1 VPDPPLSLKLY
12 RALLKLYPAAF
23 REEYAEP
30 MEQEYRAELASAR
43 GPLALASLWFHT
55 LADLARS
62 LPVQLAAE
70 AAQDTRHALR
80 LWRAQPLHI
89 AFMTAALALA
99 IGANTGIF
107 SVVNALLFRSLP
119 FQNAGRLAALEFF
132 QPPHDTA
139 SQFDLWRA
147 HSSYLADTA
156 LYEDGDFNIGQ
167 ERMARAHAAQ
177 TSANFFALLGT
188 RPYLGRTFSSTD
200 HDAAVLG
207 YGLWQELFA
216 GSPRI
221 LGSALRVNG
230 QTVTIIGIAPPD
242 FDFPNHTALWKTAV
256 FTRGNNG
263 WRTIARLKDGVSW
276 PQARAAFAIEAP
288 RLWPLRFNPAD
299 PHHAAIVPLRDQLAG
314 PARQASLLLL
324 FAVGLTLLI
333 ACANVANLLLARTTG
348 RAPEL
353 AIRSALGA
361 TRARLIQ
368 QILTECLLLAF
379 FSALLG
385 IAVAVW
391 IAEMAPH
398 WVPGPLAGQ
407 SYTLLDA
414 RVLFFAA
421 ALAVL
426 SAGLFGVL
434 PSLAAGYTHMFPA
447 RGSAGFRHSNR
458 IRESLIALQVTLT
471 VVLLASSVSVSRGFG
486 RLMRADRGFDTQ
498 SPITVSVSIQGTRED
513 VKGNQLAYFE
523 QVLARLRALPGV
535 RSATA
540 TDFLPLSPT
549 GFMGGPFSF
558 DGRHPGRN
566 SDFVPVFSDYFSTM
580 GAHLVAGR
588 DFTDADTRSN
598 APVAVVNDAFVRQ
611 IAGTLDV
618 LGHRVTIG
626 REGPWKIVGVVKSI
640 DFLTEWFVGESD
652 RGAPQIFVPPRNPGS
667 FTSTFIVRV
676 NGRPENY
683 VPVIRDT
690 VRAVDPAVPVFS
702 AETMRDRLDTAF
714 ARPRLYRAVS
724 LLFAAFSVLLSLI
737 GVYGMVSYA
746 VAQRT
751 REMGVR
757 LALGATSLGARTLLL
772 RESMLAVLLGLLCGI
787 VIALASGRLLAN
799 LFEGVEPLGPA
810 AYSLTAAMLAAI
822 AAAGIWSAT
831 RPLARLHVADI
842 LRAE

>member
-1 VPDPPLSLKLY
+1 MPDAPFSVKLY
-12 RALLKLYPAAF
+12 RALLNLYPAAF
-23 REEYAEP
+23 REEYAEL
-30 MEQEYRAELASAR
+30 MEQEYRAELASTHSR
-43 GPLALASLWFHT
+43 LAVASLWFH
-55 LADLARS
+55 LLVDFARS

-80 LWRAQPLHI
+80 LWRAHPLPV
-89 AFMTAALALA
+89 AFMIAALSLA

-119 FQNAGRLAALEFF
+119 FHNAGRLAALEFF
-132 QPPHDTA
+132 QPPHDTS
-139 SQFDLWRA
+139 SQFDAWRT
-147 HSSYLADTA
+147 HSSYFAGAA

-167 ERMARAHAAQ
+167 DRMARAHVAQ
-177 TSANFFALLGT
+177 TSANFFSLLGT
-188 RPYLGRTFSSTD
+188 HPYLGRTFSRTD

-216 GSPRI
+216 GNGRV

-242 FDFPNHTALWKTAV
+242 FDFPNHTALWKTAA

-276 PQARAAFAIEAP
+276 SQARAAFSIEAP
-288 RLWPLRFNPAD
+288 RLWPIRFNPAD
-299 PHHAAIVPLRDQLAG
+299 PHHSRLVPLRDQLAG
-314 PARQASLLLL
+314 PARKASLLLL
-324 FAVGLTLLI
+324 LAVGLTLLI
-333 ACANVANLLLARTTG
+333 ACANVANILLARTTG

-368 QILTECLLLAF
+368 QILTECLLLA
-379 FSALLG
+379 SVSGLLG

-391 IAEMAPH
+391 IAEMAPQ
-398 WVPGPLAGQ
+398 WEPGPLAGQ
-407 SYTLLDA
+407 TYTILDL
-414 RVLFFAA
+414 RVLSFAV

-426 SAGLFGVL
+426 SAALFGVL
-434 PSLAAGYTHMFPA
+434 PSLAAGYSHMFPA
-447 RGSAGFRHSNR
+447 RGAAGFRHSNR
-458 IRESLIALQVTLT
+458 IREALIALQVTLT
-471 VVLLASSVSVSRGFG
+471 VVLLAGSVSVSRGFA
-486 RLMRADRGFDTQ
+486 RLMHADRGFDTQ

-513 VKGNQLAYFE
+513 MKGNQLAYFE
-523 QVLARLRALPGV
+523 QVLARLRSLPGV

-549 GFMGGPFSF
+549 GFMGCPFRF
-558 DGRHPGRN
+558 DGRRPNHN
-566 SDFVPVFSDYFSTM
+566 SDFLPVFSDYFATM

-588 DFTDADTRSN
+588 DFTDADIRSN
-598 APVAVVNDAFVRQ
+598 ASVAVVSDEFVRQ
-611 IAGTLDV
+611 IAGTSDV
-618 LGHRVTIG
+618 LGHLVTIG
-626 REGPWKIVGVVKSI
+626 NETPWKIVGVVKSI

-652 RGAPQIFVPPRNPGS
+652 RGAPQVFVPPRNPGS

-683 VPVIRDT
+683 VPVIRNT
-690 VRAVDPAVPVFS
+690 IRALDPTVPVFS
-702 AETMRDRLDTAF
+702 AETMRNRLDQAF
-714 ARPRLYRAVS
+714 ARPRLFRAVS
-724 LLFAAFSVLLSLI
+724 LLFAAFSLLLSLI

-772 RESMLAVLLGLLCGI
+772 RESMIAVLAGLLCGTT
-787 VIALASGRLLAN
+787 IALAAGRLLAN
-799 LFEGVEPLGPA
+799 LFEGVEPLGA
-810 AYSLTAAMLAAI
+810 SAYLLTAALLATV
-822 AAAGIWSAT
+822 AAASIWSAT

>member
-1 VPDPPLSLKLY
+1 MPDAPFSVKLY
-12 RALLKLYPAAF
+12 RALLNLYPAAF
-23 REEYAEP
+23 REEYAELI
-30 MEQEYRAELASAR
+30 EQEYRAELASAR
-43 GPLALASLWFHT
+43 GRVAVASLWFHT
-55 LADLARS
+55 ICDLARS
-62 LPVQLAAE
+62 LPAQLAAE
-70 AAQDTRHALR
+70 AARDTRHALR
-80 LWRAQPLHI
+80 LWRSHPLHI
-89 AFMTAALALA
+89 AFMIAALSLA

-139 SQFDLWRA
+139 SQFDLWRT

-156 LYEDGDFNIGQ
+156 IYEDGDFNLGQ
-167 ERMARAHAAQ
+167 GRMVRAHVAQ
-177 TSANFFALLGT
+177 TSANFFSLLGT
-188 RPYLGRTFSSTD
+188 HPYLGRTFSRTD

-230 QTVTIIGIAPPD
+230 QTLTIIGIAPPD
-242 FDFPNHTALWKTAV
+242 FDFPNHTALWKIAA

-263 WRTIARLKDGVSW
+263 WRTIARLKDVVTW
-276 PQARAAFAIEAP
+276 PQARAAFSIEAP
-288 RLWPLRFNPAD
+288 RLWPIRFNPAD
-299 PHHAAIVPLRDQLAG
+299 PHHSRIVPLRDQLAG
-314 PARQASLLLL
+314 PARKASLLLL
-324 FAVGLTLLI
+324 LAVALTLLI
-333 ACANVANLLLARTTG
+333 ACANVANILLARTTG

-368 QILTECLLLAF
+368 QILTECLLLASV
-379 FSALLG
+379 SALLG

-391 IAEMAPH
+391 IAEMAPR

-407 SYTLLDA
+407 TYTILDI
-414 RVLFFAA
+414 RVLSVAV

-426 SAGLFGVL
+426 SAALFGLL

-458 IRESLIALQVTLT
+458 IREALVALQVTLT
-471 VVLLASSVSVSRGFG
+471 VILLAASVSVSSAFA
-486 RLMRADRGFDTQ
+486 RLMHADRGFDTQ

-513 VKGNQLAYFE
+513 LKGSQLAYFE

-549 GFMGGPFSF
+549 GFMGGPFHF
-558 DGRHPGRN
+558 DGRRPDRN
-566 SDFVPVFSDYFSTM
+566 SDFLPVFSDYFSTM

-588 DFTDADTRSN
+588 DFTEADIRSN
-598 APVAVVNDAFVRQ
+598 APVAVVNDEFVRQ
-611 IAGTLDV
+611 IAGTADV
-618 LGHRVTIG
+618 LGHLVTIG
-626 REGPWKIVGVVKSI
+626 RDGPWKIVGVVKSI

-652 RGAPQIFVPPRNPGS
+652 RGSPQIFVPPRNPGS

-676 NGRPENY
+676 NGRAENY
-683 VPVIRDT
+683 VPLIRDT
-690 VRAVDPAVPVFS
+690 IRAVDPTVPVVN
-702 AETMRDRLDTAF
+702 AETMRNRLDQAF
-714 ARPRLYRAVS
+714 ARPRLFRAVS

-737 GVYGMVSYA
+737 GVYGMVSYS

-757 LALGATSLGARTLLL
+757 LALGATSLRARSLLL
-772 RESMLAVLLGLLCGI
+772 RESMLAVLVGLLCGI
-787 VIALASGRLLAN
+787 IIALATGRLLAN
-799 LFEGVEPLGPA
+799 LFEGVQPLGLA
-810 AYSLTAAMLAAI
+810 AYLLTAALLSAI
-822 AAAGIWSAT
+822 AGAGIWSAT